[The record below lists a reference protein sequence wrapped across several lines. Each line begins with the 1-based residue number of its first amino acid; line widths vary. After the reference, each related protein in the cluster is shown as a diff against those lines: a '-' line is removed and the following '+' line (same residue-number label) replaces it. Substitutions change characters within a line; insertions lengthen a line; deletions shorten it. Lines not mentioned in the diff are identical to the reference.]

1 MGNYLRSHTAFR
13 IVAFAILILNLQF
26 GIGPQSGA
34 TDMDAGCKRIII
46 VDDSEIYR
54 AGLRALINGHDQ
66 LRVVAEAECGDKAI
80 EAIKKI
86 PADLVL
92 LDLSLPKYTGFEVL
106 RRIREISD
114 INVLVLT
121 IYESQE
127 MITRAKALG
136 AQGYCVKDVSRKE
149 LIKSILE
156 AAAGKFFVCHKSEMV
171 LIFEDSTKPPQS
183 ET

>member
-1 MGNYLRSHTAFR
+1 MEADY
-13 IVAFAILILNLQF
+13 
-26 GIGPQSGA
+26 
-34 TDMDAGCKRIII
+34 KKIII

-80 EAIKKI
+80 EAIKQV

-92 LDLSLPKYTGFEVL
+92 LDLSLPRSTGFEVL

-114 INVLVLT
+114 IKVLVLT

-127 MITRAKALG
+127 MITKAKALG

-149 LIKSILE
+149 LIKAILE
-156 AAAGKFFVCHKSEMV
+156 AAEGSFFSCHKSGMV
-171 LIFEDSTKPPQS
+171 LTSEGGSQPPKS

>member
-1 MGNYLRSHTAFR
+1 MEAER
-13 IVAFAILILNLQF
+13 
-26 GIGPQSGA
+26 
-34 TDMDAGCKRIII
+34 KKIII

-54 AGLRALINGHDQ
+54 AGLRALINGHDH
-66 LRVVAEAECGDKAI
+66 LKVVAEAECGDKAI
-80 EAIKKI
+80 DAIKKV

-92 LDLSLPKYTGFEVL
+92 LDLSMPRYSGFEVL
-106 RRIREISD
+106 RRIREFSD

-127 MITRAKALG
+127 MITKAKAAG

-149 LIKSILE
+149 LIKAILE
-156 AAAGKFFVCHKSEMV
+156 AAEGRFFTCHKSEMV
-171 LIFEDSTKPPQS
+171 MTLEGGSKPPKS